1 MSHTITDPAKLTT
14 VTVSGTQS
22 TIHTIIQ
29 TALRG
34 LAAGDKIVD
43 ISIIRKSVGNN
54 FIAIITFEDQ

>member
-14 VTVSGTQS
+14 VSVIGTQ
-22 TIHTIIQ
+22 TTLPTVIQ

-34 LAAGDKIVD
+34 LAASDKIID
-43 ISIIRKSVGNN
+43 ISISRKSVGNN